1 MKRILAGIAILAVL
15 ASAKVKRVEEPVR
28 PPVEQVFQSV
38 NAEEGWSL
46 TIYRYKGA
54 NIIVKEELTDD
65 GSLFATMVA
74 PSKASAS
81 ANSALAKGLAI
92 IDRGGVR

>member
-1 MKRILAGIAILAVL
+1 MKRILAGITILAVL

-38 NAEEGWSL
+38 NVDAGWSL
-46 TIYRYKGA
+46 TVYRYKGA
-54 NIIVKEELTDD
+54 NIIVKEEITDD

-74 PSKASAS
+74 PSTASAS
-81 ANSALAKGLAI
+81 ADSALAKGLAI
-92 IDRGGVR
+92 VDRGGVR

>member
-1 MKRILAGIAILAVL
+1 MKQILAGITILAIL

-38 NAEEGWSL
+38 NVDAGWSL

-54 NIIVKEELTDD
+54 NIIVKEEATDD

-74 PSKASAS
+74 PSTASAS
-81 ANSALAKGLAI
+81 ADSALAKGLAI
-92 IDRGGVR
+92 VDRGGVR